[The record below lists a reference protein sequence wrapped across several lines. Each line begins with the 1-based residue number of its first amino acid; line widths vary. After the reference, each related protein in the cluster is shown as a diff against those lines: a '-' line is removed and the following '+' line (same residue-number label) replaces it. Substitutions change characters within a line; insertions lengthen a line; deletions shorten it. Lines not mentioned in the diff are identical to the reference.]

1 MEITFKLILTLNPVG
16 PGPPDPGLPDV
27 PVLPFG
33 NNIMR
38 QTFRYKL
45 HSYEYLYTSR
55 VARRWTGEKAAIDNQ
70 GCSVTPQ
77 TYVNVWR
84 RSRNPE
90 QS

>member
-55 VARRWTGEKAAIDNQ
+55 VAGVGREKRQPLTIKDAA
-70 GCSVTPQ
+70 
-77 TYVNVWR
+77 
-84 RSRNPE
+84 SRPKRT
-90 QS
+90 